1 MTESR
6 VRDPQAVN
14 EQLAQLLDVLVE
26 LQAADSPDAAPVTE
40 APGLDKNPDRTLA
53 RSGELP
59 DQKSDRVSQ
68 TGTNGDLWGLEKALM
83 PELQKP
89 GFLGDPSSYDGAVAR
104 TPVSSPGASEELKKP
119 GFLESPSSYDG
130 VAARTPVSSEE
141 TEKRRG
147 RLQTALQHY
156 EMQEK
161 LTAKPVTPPSPPQQ
175 PPPPSS
181 KLTKVEQR
189 PNSEEQAAMTLRQ
202 AKDLASLLAPWQD
215 SEVDDKVAGLQ
226 QTIVHLN
233 QKLEHLQ
240 TQVYQPTE
248 LIDPL
253 LPLISELLKG
263 KVHESEVNIFDAM
276 VPVIDRVIM
285 ERTQQ
290 DRKAMS
296 SALSVLIPEAISQ
309 HIHEAPDDIAQA
321 IGPAMG
327 RAIKEQIR
335 LERDAMV
342 DALYPVIGNTISK
355 YMGEVVREI
364 NAKVENTLSM
374 EGVQRKFRAKM
385 QGVSE
390 AELIL
395 RESSPFTVKAVFLI
409 HKASGLVISEVQ
421 PSEDERLES
430 EMIAGMLTAIRS
442 FASECVAPGGN
453 VSELNEIEYDNFKL
467 LLEVAGYCYVAVVSQ
482 GVVPKEFI
490 KKLRGT
496 LSTIV
501 ENYDKQ
507 MEGYDGDSDAVPPQ
521 IYPLLLGLIWQNTE
535 RAAAEREQKK
545 PISLLAIAMVV
556 LLGMGVWSIGNAF
569 NARTEAKVM
578 SALAEAPELSVYR
591 LSADAG
597 WGKVRLEGKLP
608 NQRLRQKAGL
618 LAANAVPK
626 KKIENHIIAVKVP
639 PDRVLAQAEVQR
651 VTALLN
657 QMLGI
662 DITTTYAGSKV
673 IVEGKVHDV
682 IRARQILKAFDQI
695 PGVDSALVGVQLQEL
710 TIASRIYFAP
720 GAASLNLQEAK
731 SQLEDIKSFL
741 EVDPT
746 IMLRVVGH
754 TDPSGSPEINQKLAM
769 ERASSVRQALM
780 ELGVAGDRLQVAG
793 YASPPVDLKSE
804 DPLWMSR
811 CVRFEAIP
819 TGVPTPETKPK

>member
-6 VRDPQAVN
+6 VQDPQAVN
-14 EQLAQLLDVLVE
+14 EQLAQLLDMLVE
-26 LQAADSPDAAPVTE
+26 LQTADSPDAAPVTG
-40 APGLDKNPDRTLA
+40 APGLDKNADGTVAL
-53 RSGELP
+53 SGELP
-59 DQKSDRVSQ
+59 QPKSAPESQ
-68 TGTNGDLWGLEKALM
+68 ISTNGDLWGLEKALT
-83 PELQKP
+83 PPETTITTASPAASEAKELPAPEELQKP
-89 GFLGDPSSYDGAVAR
+89 GFYGG
-104 TPVSSPGASEELKKP
+104 
-119 GFLESPSSYDG
+119 PSSYDG
-130 VAARTPVSSEE
+130 VVRRNSVSSP
-141 TEKRRG
+141 TEQRRG

-156 EMQEK
+156 EMREK
-161 LTAKPVTPPSPPQQ
+161 LAVVKPA
-175 PPPPSS
+175 PPPPPPQAPPPPPP
-181 KLTKVEQR
+181 KLTKVEPP

-202 AKDLASLLAPWQD
+202 AKDLVSLLAPWQD
-215 SEVDDKVAGLQ
+215 SEVDEKVAGLQ
-226 QTIVHLN
+226 QTIVQIS
-233 QKLEHLQ
+233 QKVEHLQ
-240 TQVYQPTE
+240 SQVYEPTE

-276 VPVIDRVIM
+276 VPVIDRVIL
-285 ERTQQ
+285 ERSLQ

-296 SALSVLIPEAISQ
+296 AALSTLIPEAISQ

-374 EGVQRKFRAKM
+374 EGVQRKLRAKM

-442 FASECVAPGGN
+442 FASECMAPGGN

-467 LLEVAGYCYVAVVSQ
+467 LLEVAGYCYLAVVSQ

-501 ENYDKQ
+501 ENYDRQ
-507 MEGYDGDSDAVPPQ
+507 MEGFDGDPDAVPPE
-521 IYPLLLGLIWQNTE
+521 IYPLLLGLIWQNTP
-535 RAAAEREQKK
+535 RAASEREQKQ
-545 PISLLAIAMVV
+545 PVFLLAIAVVV
-556 LLGMGVWSIGNAF
+556 LFGMGVWSIASVLHN
-569 NARTEAKVM
+569 RTEAKVM
-578 SALAEAPELSVYR
+578 FALAAAPELSVYR

-597 WGKVRLEGKLP
+597 WGTVRLEGKLP
-608 NQRLRQKAGL
+608 NLRLRQKAGL

-626 KKIENHIIAVKVP
+626 KKIENHILAVKVP
-639 PDRVLAQAEVQR
+639 PDPVLVRAEVER

-657 QMLGI
+657 QMFGI
-662 DITTTYAGSKV
+662 EITTTYTGSKV

-682 IRARQILKAFDQI
+682 ARAGQILKAFAQI
-695 PGVDSALVGVQLQEL
+695 PGVDSALVGVQLREL
-710 TIASRIYFAP
+710 TIASRLYFDP
-720 GAASLNLQEAK
+720 GVASLNLQEAK
-731 SQLEDIKSFL
+731 SQLEDIKSLL
-741 EVDPT
+741 EVDPA

-754 TDPSGSPEINQKLAM
+754 TDPSGSPDINQKLAM
-769 ERASSVRQALM
+769 ERATAVKQALV

-793 YASPPVDLKSE
+793 YAKPPVDLKSN

-819 TGVPTPETKPK
+819 ISVEGNQAGLK

>member
-26 LQAADSPDAAPVTE
+26 LQTAEEPDAAPVPE

-53 RSGELP
+53 LSGELP
-59 DQKSDRVSQ
+59 ERKSAPESQ
-68 TGTNGDLWGLEKALM
+68 TSTNGDLWGLEKALTP
-83 PELQKP
+83 PETTITT
-89 GFLGDPSSYDGAVAR
+89 A
-104 TPVSSPGASEELKKP
+104 SPGASEAKELLAP
-119 GFLESPSSYDG
+119 P
-130 VAARTPVSSEE
+130 EE
-141 TEKRRG
+141 NINERNASQEREKRQG

-156 EMQEK
+156 EMREHFSPK
-161 LTAKPVTPPSPPQQ
+161 SFPSPSPPQEQ
-175 PPPPSS
+175 LPPPPTS
-181 KLTKVEQR
+181 KLTKVEPP
-189 PNSEEQAAMTLRQ
+189 PNSEEQAALTLRQ
-202 AKDLASLLAPWQD
+202 AKDLVSLLAPWQD
-215 SEVDDKVAGLQ
+215 SEVDEKVAGLQ
-226 QTIVHLN
+226 QTVIQLN
-233 QKLEHLQ
+233 QKLQQLQ
-240 TQVYQPTE
+240 KQVYEPTE

-263 KVHESEVNIFDAM
+263 KAYESEVNIFDAM

-285 ERTQQ
+285 ERSQQ

-296 SALSVLIPEAISQ
+296 AALSALIPEAISQ
-309 HIHEAPDDIAQA
+309 HITEAPDEVAEA
-321 IGPAMG
+321 LGPAMG

-374 EGVQRKFRAKM
+374 EGVQRKLRAKM

-409 HKASGLVISEVQ
+409 HKGSGLVIAEVQ

-430 EMIAGMLTAIRS
+430 DMIAGMLTAIRS
-442 FASECVAPGGN
+442 FASECMAPGGN

-467 LLEVAGYCYVAVVSQ
+467 LLEVAGYCYLAVVSQ

-490 KKLRGT
+490 KNLRGT
-496 LSTIV
+496 LSAIV

-507 MEGYDGDSDAVPPQ
+507 MEGFDGDSDSVPPG
-521 IYPLLLGLIWQNTE
+521 IHTLLDGLIWQKFHRSGSNHDE
-535 RAAAEREQKK
+535 KK
-545 PISLLAIAMVV
+545 PVSLLAIAAVV
-556 LLGMGVWSIGNAF
+556 LFGMGVWSIANAIG
-569 NARTEAKVM
+569 AHTEAKVM

-597 WGKVRLEGKLP
+597 WGTVRLEGKLP

-626 KKIENHIIAVKVP
+626 KKIENQILAVQVP
-639 PDRVLAQAEVQR
+639 PDPVLVRAEVQR
-651 VTALLN
+651 VTVLLN

-662 DITTTYAGSKV
+662 KITTTYTGSTV
-673 IVEGKVHDV
+673 IVEGQVQDV
-682 IRARQILKAFDQI
+682 ARARQILKAFDQI

-720 GAASLNLQEAK
+720 GAASLNLAEAK
-731 SQLEDIKSFL
+731 SQLEDLKSFL
-741 EVDPT
+741 ATDPT
-746 IMLRVVGH
+746 IILRVVGH
-754 TDPSGSPEINQKLAM
+754 TDPSGAPEINQKLAID
-769 ERASSVRQALM
+769 RATAVKQALV

-793 YASPPVDLKSE
+793 YASSPADLKSDE
-804 DPLWMSR
+804 PLWMSR
-811 CVRFEAIP
+811 CVRFEVIP
-819 TGVPTPETKPK
+819 TVVVPSDRAQPQ